1 MTTNAIR
8 NSVLLVSVLLVEDD
22 SLVASS
28 LARMLR
34 LKKYDVSI
42 CPDPKKALELC
53 DKRQFD
59 LIITDQKMPVMT
71 GTEFAAIAKDRQP
84 NARTLLISGYIDE
97 KDAAAALENDHIN
110 RFVSKPW
117 HNEDILSIVESELQ
131 IGSTLLTKKM
141 IEPESILLEAS

>member
-34 LKKYDVSI
+34 LKKFDVSI

-141 IEPESILLEAS
+141 IEPESILLKAS

>member
-1 MTTNAIR
+1 MTTKAIR

-22 SLVASS
+22 SLVART

-34 LKKYDVSI
+34 LKKFDVSI

-71 GTEFAAIAKDRQP
+71 GTEFAAIAKDKQP
-84 NARTLLISGYIDE
+84 KARTLLISGYINE
-97 KDAAAALENDHIN
+97 KEAAAAIENEHIN
-110 RFVSKPW
+110 RFVAKPW

-131 IGSTLLTKKM
+131 IGDTILSEKK
-141 IEPESILLEAS
+141 IDSEPILLNAS

>member
-34 LKKYDVSI
+34 LKKFDVSI

-84 NARTLLISGYIDE
+84 NACTLLISGYIGE

-131 IGSTLLTKKM
+131 IGSTLLTEKM
-141 IEPESILLEAS
+141 IEPEFILLEAS